1 MNQISWI
8 FDIAISTPIPI
19 VLEIKVN
26 LDFFFSGNKWLGNK
40 NDWNLFI
47 A

>member
-8 FDIAISTPIPI
+8 FDIAISTHIPI
-19 VLEIKVN
+19 VLEIKLN
-26 LDFFFSGNKWLGNK
+26 LDFFFLETNDWET